1 MKSPESIRSHPQQI
15 EAGSIDLRKLLFLF
29 PSCIITSFIELKS
42 LFDTKQKSVDRR
54 VSSPPLP
61 TLLWPWSSITGK
73 LKKSLQEKCKKPS
86 GACSQAF
93 WAPNRSPAPG
103 GEHNPCTNTPRNTLV
118 TESAN
123 LLCSRCTNTRAF
135 TPPTSPLGKQ
145 IRELA
150 AALCIR
156 RICAANEANV
166 CGITSAETCYDRC
179 FSS

>member
-1 MKSPESIRSHPQQI
+1 M
-15 EAGSIDLRKLLFLF
+15 
-29 PSCIITSFIELKS
+29 
-42 LFDTKQKSVDRR
+42 FDTKQKRADRR
-54 VSSPPLP
+54 VSSRRLP

-73 LKKSLQEKCKKPS
+73 LKKSLQEKCQKPS

-93 WAPNRSPAPG
+93 WAPNCSQAPG
-103 GEHNPCTNTPRNTLV
+103 GALNPCTNTPKNTLV
-118 TESAN
+118 SESAN

-135 TPPTSPLGKQ
+135 TPLTSPLGKQ

-166 CGITSAETCYDRC
+166 CEITSAEACYDCC